1 MNRKGNAAHIYCAT
15 IKPMDDAGQLSF
27 PCVQDGCLAT
37 KDVTGG
43 APVRTW
49 SRSQQLRHTPVPKRD
64 CNRNIKK
71 KCQQMIGS
79 NHLHFQRKKNLAMLG
94 IEPKSQEIGI
104 E

>member
-1 MNRKGNAAHIYCAT
+1 MPPIYIVPPLNLWMMLASYRSLVCRMA
-15 IKPMDDAGQLSF
+15 
-27 PCVQDGCLAT
+27 VLAT

-79 NHLHFQRKKNLAMLG
+79 NHLHFQRKKKLAMLG